1 MNALEKYSSLLG
13 EILFPLIGF
22 LFFDWGFYF
31 ILLFILFD
39 RCAKLLFLNARL
51 KRSSIQKNLLFTAW
65 LNPTTKQKTTVSQIR
80 LVSFLLFFAE
90 CAAVHIGC
98 TFLLPDFDI
107 LLEFS
112 VFWTYE
118 EMGIQQGYLLVPALF
133 LAEWMSTKRDFNMPL
148 YDGANTVKT
157 QNNLSMLRSLFLLS
171 LIGIYS
177 MFKLEESILIC
188 LFLCFYFI
196 IIWFDVALLPKNSAH

>member
-51 KRSSIQKNLLFTAW
+51 KRSSIQK
-65 LNPTTKQKTTVSQIR
+65 TTVSQIR

-107 LLEFS
+107 LREFS

-171 LIGIYS
+171 LIGIYA

>member
-51 KRSSIQKNLLFTAW
+51 KRSSI
-65 LNPTTKQKTTVSQIR
+65 QKTTVSQIR

-171 LIGIYS
+171 LIGIYA

>member
-1 MNALEKYSSLLG
+1 MNSLEKYSSLLG

-51 KRSSIQKNLLFTAW
+51 KRSSI
-65 LNPTTKQKTTVSQIR
+65 QKTTVSQIR

-171 LIGIYS
+171 WIGIYA

>member
-13 EILFPLIGF
+13 EVLFPLIGF

-51 KRSSIQKNLLFTAW
+51 KRSSIQK
-65 LNPTTKQKTTVSQIR
+65 TTVPQIR

-98 TFLLPDFDI
+98 SFLLPDFDV
-107 LLEFS
+107 LHEFS

-133 LAEWMSTKRDFNMPL
+133 LAEWMSTKRDFKMPL

-157 QNNLSMLRSLFLLS
+157 HNNLSMLRSLFLLS

-177 MFKLEESILIC
+177 MFKLEESIFIC

-196 IIWFDVALLPKNSAH
+196 IIWFDVALIPKKSSH

>member
-51 KRSSIQKNLLFTAW
+51 KRSSI
-65 LNPTTKQKTTVSQIR
+65 QKTTVSQIR

>member
-51 KRSSIQKNLLFTAW
+51 KRSSIQK
-65 LNPTTKQKTTVSQIR
+65 TTVSQIR

-90 CAAVHIGC
+90 CAAVHIAC

-107 LLEFS
+107 LREFS

-171 LIGIYS
+171 SIGIYS

-196 IIWFDVALLPKNSAH
+196 IIWFDVALLPKKSAH